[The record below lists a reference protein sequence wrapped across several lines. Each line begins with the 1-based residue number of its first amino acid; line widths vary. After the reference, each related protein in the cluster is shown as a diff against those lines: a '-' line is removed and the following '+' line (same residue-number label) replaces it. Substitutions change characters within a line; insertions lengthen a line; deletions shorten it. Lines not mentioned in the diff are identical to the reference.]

1 MSLGEA
7 LEFILGNA
15 IASIISFP
23 SEEVLFVGTLE
34 EIRLNDEFLSLE
46 LDHIELRYNQSII
59 INVKEANE

>member
-7 LEFILGNA
+7 LEFILGNV
-15 IASIISFP
+15 IASIISLP
-23 SEEVLFVGTLE
+23 SEEVLFVGSLE
-34 EIRLNDEFLSLE
+34 EIRLNDKFLSLE

>member
-7 LEFILGNA
+7 LEFILGNV
-15 IASIISFP
+15 IASITILP
-23 SEEVLFVGTLE
+23 SEEVLFVGSLE